1 MSVAVEDARAEIA
14 EGAPLLSLEDV
25 TITYR
30 GADGR
35 RDAVRNVSLAIRPR
49 EAYGVVGESGSGKS
63 TLAYAAIRYLPA
75 NGRVS
80 NGRILFEGR
89 DVLALSRREL
99 QRVRGGRIAMVYQDP
114 GAALNPAMTVGEQVA
129 EVYRVHG
136 GLGTAGARRAAV
148 EMLDRVRMPGA
159 AAVAARYPHQLSGG
173 MQQRAI
179 IAMALATNPA
189 LLILDEPTTGLD
201 ATVEAAVLDLIA
213 ALRAEFDAAI
223 LFISHNLAVVARVC
237 DRVGVLYAGELVE
250 QGPTAQLFAAPRH
263 PYTAGLIACVPRQG
277 ARKGVAPLIPIA
289 GRMPRPGEEGPGCL
303 FAPRCPL
310 ARQVCRDE
318 HPPLIAVTPRGEHPP
333 LVDVQPGT
341 GRMPALPVTPHGE
354 RPPLIDG
361 IAAGS
366 EHLSRCFFWPDV
378 RVPVAPSAAGDEA
391 DEAAARGQ
399 DGTGVP
405 DGVSTLPLLAVAHA
419 ARRFGPSSHPVRAVD
434 DVSLEVGRGQ
444 IFGLVGESGSG
455 KSTLA
460 RCVAGLLALSAG
472 RLTLDGADISREVEH
487 RDRASVRGVQ
497 MVFQSPAAT
506 LNPHQTVRQILGR
519 AVRGLTAR
527 RGREAE
533 QRVAELAALVGL
545 DPALLD
551 RRPEALSGGQRQR
564 VAIARAFA
572 GDPRVV
578 LCDEPVSNLDV
589 SVQAAVLNL
598 LGDLQQRRQ
607 VSYVFISHDLGVVRY
622 LADTVGVMYL
632 GQLVEVG
639 PVGRVFAPPFHPY
652 TETLFAAMPTIEAAS
667 ARTVSSP
674 VLVGGGMPSAADIPA
689 GCPFHTRCP
698 RSLGE
703 QCRTAVPPWQQT
715 AEGHAYRCWIPPTE
729 LAGLQNGE

>member
-1 MSVAVEDARAEIA
+1 MRIVMEEARIA
-14 EGAPLLSLEDV
+14 SASEGAPLLSLEDV

-30 GADGR
+30 GDDGR
-35 RDAVRNVSLAIRPR
+35 RDAVRNVSLSVRPR

-63 TLAYAAIRYLPA
+63 TLAYAAMRYLPA

-80 NGRILFEGR
+80 GGRILFEGR
-89 DVLALSRREL
+89 DVLTLSRRDL

-277 ARKGVAPLIPIA
+277 ARKGVSPLVPIA
-289 GRMPRPGEEGPGCL
+289 GRMPRPGEGGPGCL

-310 ARQVCRDE
+310 AREVCRAE
-318 HPPLIAVTPRGEHPP
+318 HPPLIA
-333 LVDVQPGT
+333 VQPGT

-378 RVPVAPSAAGDEA
+378 RVPVAPSTAVDEA
-391 DEAAARGQ
+391 TARGQ
-399 DGTGVP
+399 DRTGAP

-419 ARRFGPSSHPVRAVD
+419 ARRFGPASRPVRAVD
-434 DVSLEVGRGQ
+434 DVSLEVERGQ

-460 RCVAGLLALSAG
+460 RLVAGLLALSAG
-472 RLTLDGADISREVEH
+472 RLTLDGDDISREVEH
-487 RDRASVRGVQ
+487 RDRAAVRGVQ

-506 LNPHQTVRQILGR
+506 LNPRQTVRQILRR
-519 AVRGLTAR
+519 AVRGLTER

-533 QRVAELAALVGL
+533 QRVTELAALVGL
-545 DPALLD
+545 DSALLD

-622 LADTVGVMYL
+622 LADMVGVMYL

-652 TETLFAAMPTIEAAS
+652 TETLFAAMPTIDAVGGRAAAS
-667 ARTVSSP
+667 SILA
-674 VLVGGGMPSAADIPA
+674 GGSTPSAAEIPS

-715 AEGHAYRCWIPPTE
+715 AEGHAYRCWIPPTD
-729 LAGLQNGE
+729 LAGLQKGE

>member
-1 MSVAVEDARAEIA
+1 MSVVMEEARAEIA

-63 TLAYAAIRYLPA
+63 TLAYAAMRYLPA

-80 NGRILFEGR
+80 GGRILFEGR

-277 ARKGVAPLIPIA
+277 ARKGVAPLVPIA
-289 GRMPRPGEEGPGCL
+289 GHMPRPGEGGPGCL

-310 ARQVCRDE
+310 AREVCRAE
-318 HPPLIAVTPRGEHPP
+318 HPPLIAVQPGTGKMPALPVTPRGEHPP
-333 LVDVQPGT
+333 PVDDIG
-341 GRMPALPVTPHGE
+341 
-354 RPPLIDG
+354 
-361 IAAGS
+361 AGG

-378 RVPVAPSAAGDEA
+378 RVPVAPSTAGDEA
-391 DEAAARGQ
+391 VEATARGGE
-399 DGTGVP
+399 GTQAPGGV
-405 DGVSTLPLLAVAHA
+405 GAAPLLAVAHG

-434 DVSLEVGRGQ
+434 DVSLEVERGQ

-472 RLTLDGADISREVEH
+472 RLTLDGTDISREVEH

-506 LNPHQTVRQILGR
+506 LNPRQAVRQILGR
-519 AVRGLTAR
+519 AVRGLTER

-622 LADTVGVMYL
+622 LADMVGVMYL
-632 GQLVEVG
+632 GGLVEVG

-652 TETLFAAMPTIEAAS
+652 TETLFAAMPTIDAAG
-667 ARTVSSP
+667 AREMASP
-674 VLVGGGMPSAADIPA
+674 LLAGGGMPSAADIPA

-698 RSLGE
+698 RSQGE

-729 LAGLQNGE
+729 LAGLQNGEKSR